1 MPRRAS
7 AGLLLSAAIIQLT
20 AIGGANAADPP
31 VPGPLDRPIADLALI
46 DGGGGPDVPPWLLT
60 LDTVDLPSGT
70 LRATLLDRSAGWQP
84 AGTETISL
92 FEPTDGAEAPWLIEL
107 APGRFVIIATS
118 DEQER
123 SMLVPLRIAPDGAT
137 SLEIGPST
145 PSRWPS
151 TTRARSTST
160 PTAATS

>member
-1 MPRRAS
+1 MVAAAPMCRPGSSRSTPWTCRR
-7 AGLLLSAAIIQLT
+7 G
-20 AIGGANAADPP
+20 
-31 VPGPLDRPIADLALI
+31 R
-46 DGGGGPDVPPWLLT
+46 
-60 LDTVDLPSGT
+60 SGQ
-70 LRATLLDRSAGWQP
+70 RFLDRSAGWQP
-84 AGTETISL
+84 TGTETISL